1 MEAAGYSR
9 LEQLT
14 KVTEAELGQLHGMG
28 PKALG
33 ILRETLKEKGLSF
46 KAGTA
51 NDTPKKKKGSPVSR
65 TDKVDEF
72 LENLSHPLKAEV
84 EAVRSIIK
92 GVNKDINEE
101 IKWKAP
107 SFNYKGE
114 YLVTFNLR
122 DEKRIH
128 LVFHNPQIS
137 KVKSKLLE
145 GDYKDRRMAYFAD
158 MKDVKAKK
166 SMLGKSIERFD
177 QITKIRRIYKM
188 ALTPSQEIDK
198 FIKELTDWRG
208 KWIAQFRDLILKT
221 APEVTE
227 EWKWGVPVWSYKGN
241 VVASGVFKDH
251 VKLNFFKGASLS
263 DPKHLFNA
271 GLEAKATRAI
281 DIGEGDKIDE
291 SALKE
296 LIRAAVDFNKA
307 GGKKK

>member
-1 MEAAGYSR
+1 MKAKNQQGETSAFTKIGAPATRALETAGYSR

-46 KAGTA
+46 KAGTV
-51 NDTPKKKKGSPVSR
+51 NDLPKKKKGSPVSR

-72 LENLSHPLKAEV
+72 LRELSHPLKAEV

-101 IKWKAP
+101 IKWRAP

-114 YLVTFNLR
+114 YLVTFNLWE
-122 DEKRIH
+122 EKRIH

-145 GDYKDRRMAYFAD
+145 GDYKDRRMAYFSD

-166 SMLGKSIERFD
+166 S
-177 QITKIRRIYKM
+177 
-188 ALTPSQEIDK
+188 ALEK
-198 FIKELTDWRG
+198 VLK
-208 KWIAQFRDLILKT
+208 DLI
-221 APEVTE
+221 
-227 EWKWGVPVWSYKGN
+227 
-241 VVASGVFKDH
+241 
-251 VKLNFFKGASLS
+251 KLQK
-263 DPKHLFNA
+263 
-271 GLEAKATRAI
+271 
-281 DIGEGDKIDE
+281 
-291 SALKE
+291 
-296 LIRAAVDFNKA
+296 
-307 GGKKK
+307 